1 MIVIKNPK
9 ITVRFTKHEFENLK
23 GEADRSGLPIST
35 WAKLRIQAGML
46 NEKAEE
52 SLQVQAAIGRENMRR
67 ITVIL
72 YLQAGHDLDTAKS
85 LAAQNIESFFG
96 DGSPADADADAD
108 ET

>member
-1 MIVIKNPK
+1 MITAKNPK
-9 ITVRFTKHEFENLK
+9 ITVRFTQSEFVDLK
-23 GEADRSGLPIST
+23 EQADHSGLPIST
-35 WAKLRIQAGML
+35 WAKLRIQIGML

-72 YLQAGHDLDTAKS
+72 YLQAGHDLDTAKA
-85 LAAQNIESFFG
+85 LAAQNIESFFY
-96 DGSPADADADAD
+96 DGPLADTD

>member
-1 MIVIKNPK
+1 MLAANNPK
-9 ITVRFTKHEFENLK
+9 ITVRFTRTEFDILK
-23 GEADRSGLPIST
+23 VEADRSGLPIST
-35 WAKLRIQAGML
+35 WAKLRIQTGML

-72 YLQAGHDLDTAKS
+72 YLQAGHDIDTAKD

-96 DGSPADADADAD
+96 DGSPADAE